1 MKATRTREHEL
12 HAKEQALLQSNVEKV
27 KALLISKGA
36 EDLIDMLTAGVGDV
50 MITELSNNPNGRR

>member
-12 HAKEQALLQSNVEKV
+12 HEREQSLLKENVEKV
-27 KALLISKGA
+27 KALLIAKGA
-36 EDLIDMLTAGVGDV
+36 EDLIEMLTAGVGEI